1 MAERPADVDPLAR
14 VLRGLD
20 HDLRNPVAN
29 ILGFVD
35 LVRIAQGAALTD
47 EQLMFLERIDDNCH
61 QLLEMLEQLT
71 ATAKAASTTP

>member
-1 MAERPADVDPLAR
+1 MAERLESDAAAE

-35 LVRIAQGAALTD
+35 LVRDAPDAALTD
-47 EQLMFLERIDDNCH
+47 DQRLFLERIDDNCRT
-61 QLLEMLEQLT
+61 LLEMLDRLT
-71 ATAKAASTTP
+71 EAAKRLAMKA

>member
-1 MAERPADVDPLAR
+1 MAHQDADPLAE

-35 LVRIAQGAALTD
+35 LVRIAQGAALTA
-47 EQLMFLERIDDNCH
+47 EQEMFLERIDDNCN
-61 QLLEMLEQLT
+61 QLLEMLAKLT
-71 ATAKAASTTP
+71 ERAKQVPHG

>member
-1 MAERPADVDPLAR
+1 MADASDDPIAE

-35 LVRIAQGAALTD
+35 LVRIAQGAALTA
-47 EQLMFLERIDDNCH
+47 EQEMFLERIDDNCQ
-61 QLLEMLEQLT
+61 QLLDMLARLT
-71 ATAKAASTTP
+71 ATAKHLRAKP